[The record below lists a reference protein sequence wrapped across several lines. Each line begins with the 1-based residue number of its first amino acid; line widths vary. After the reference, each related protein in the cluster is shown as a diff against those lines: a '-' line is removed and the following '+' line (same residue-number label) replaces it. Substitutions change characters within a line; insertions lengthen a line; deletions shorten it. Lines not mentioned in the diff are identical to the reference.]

1 MAMKRIPGKGF
12 CMAAKRGILAGAT
25 ASGLLSKITGRSI
38 ITSAETSPTS
48 KRSEGGSFNCGFQ
61 AVSISPASLKRRSET
76 TSVSHAMKKNS
87 YKRNFSC
94 DRVVRRIAAVLALV
108 IILSGALSG
117 CGGGS
122 GRSGGNQSNPAIQF
136 KVGMECDYAPFNW
149 TQTDDSNGAIPIG
162 DGTFAGGF
170 DVSIAKLIADGLGHE
185 LVIVKT
191 DWDGLPPALTSDKI
205 DAIIAGMSPTEER
218 KATIDF
224 SDNYYIS
231 DLVIVV
237 RGDGEFAQAE
247 SLQDFSGAKITAQ
260 LSTFH
265 YTVIDQIPGVD
276 MQTAMNDFPTMITA
290 LSSGRIDGY
299 VSERPGA
306 ISAQVSNPAL
316 TYVGFEPGK
325 GFEYDDED
333 AAIAVGLKKGSDLTK
348 QINDILAG
356 VSEADRQKLMEDAI
370 RVQPVV
376 D

>member
-1 MAMKRIPGKGF
+1 MAMKTEMKKKSGNMF
-12 CMAAKRGILAGAT
+12 CMAPKGAVLGTTT
-25 ASGLLSKITGRSI
+25 ASGNMKKTTGRN
-38 ITSAETSPTS
+38 T
-48 KRSEGGSFNCGFQ
+48 F
-61 AVSISPASLKRRSET
+61 
-76 TSVSHAMKKNS
+76 
-87 YKRNFSC
+87 RNTL
-94 DRVVRRIAAVLALV
+94 RRIALITVFVIVL
-108 IILSGALSG
+108 SSALSG
-117 CGGGS
+117 CGGGGS
-122 GRSGGNQSNPAIQF
+122 RGQTAQF
-136 KVGMECDYAPFNW
+136 RVGMECDYAPFNW
-149 TQTDDSNGAIPIG
+149 TQPDDSNGAVAIG
-162 DGTFAGGF
+162 DGSFAGGF
-170 DVSIAKLIADGLGHE
+170 DVAIAKIIADGLGQE

-218 KATIDF
+218 KETIDF

-237 RGDGEFAQAE
+237 RGDSEYAQAK

-265 YTVIDQIPGVD
+265 YTVIEQIPGVD

-316 TYVGFEPGK
+316 SYVGFESGK

-333 AAIAVGLKKGSDLTK
+333 AAIAVGLRKGSDLTNR
-348 QINDILAG
+348 INEILAG
-356 VSEADRQKLMEDAI
+356 VTEADRQRLMEEAI